1 MSPQSI
7 NPQSVKTVRLLVCG
21 IVAGPLFVALWLIQ
35 ALTRDGFDPNYHPVS
50 LLSLGSM
57 GWVQI
62 VNFVATG
69 ALLVAC
75 AVGMRRA
82 LHPGRGGSW
91 GPRLLAANG
100 VGLLVAGVFL
110 TDAGAGFPPGAPAG
124 APDRISWHGL
134 IHEVGF
140 VVASVSWLV
149 FCAVL
154 LRRFVALKQIGWVVA
169 SIVAPIAVLVVEA
182 WPDLDTLALRL
193 MIGSAISFGFVAS
206 LAAALARGV
215 AVTASSSQP
224 VAASVR

>member
-1 MSPQSI
+1 MSPQNI
-7 NPQSVKTVRLLVCG
+7 NPESVKTVRLLLCG
-21 IVAGPLFVALWLIQ
+21 VVAGPLFVALWLIQ
-35 ALTRDGFDPNYHPVS
+35 ALTRDGFDPIYHPVS

-75 AVGMRRA
+75 AVGMRRV

-100 VGLLVAGVFL
+100 VGLLVAGIVV

-124 APDRISWHGL
+124 APEQISWHGL
-134 IHEVGF
+134 LHEVGF
-140 VVASVSWLV
+140 AVASVSWLV

-154 LRRFVALKQIGWVVA
+154 LRRFVALKQRGWVVA
-169 SIVAPIAVLVVEA
+169 SIVAPIAMLVVEA

-193 MIGSAISFGFVAS
+193 MIGSAISFGFVAY

-215 AVTASSSQP
+215 AVAASSSQP